1 MIEADRLTK
10 HYDTHTAIRDVSF
23 KVEKGEVVG
32 FLGPNGAGKTTTM
45 RILTGCLP
53 PSNGTARVAGY
64 DILTESLQVRRR
76 IGYLPENV
84 PLYTDMKVT
93 DYLEF
98 VAEVKGLERSRR
110 RQRIGEIMD
119 KCGVATVRRT
129 LIGALSRGY
138 RQRVGIAQALL
149 NDPEVLILD
158 EPTIGLDPRQIIEI
172 RQLIKDLAGQSTVIL
187 STHILPEVSML
198 CHRVI
203 IISNGQVVAVD
214 TPENLTAGLQSST
227 KLRIRVEGPVDQ
239 IGTALTQLPGVLRVV
254 TEDELHLS
262 ARDLSARQAG
272 AQAGES
278 TSTFVVESE
287 RHCDLRREVSRLIVE
302 RGWGLLELRPADMS
316 LEEIFVR
323 LVTKEAQ
330 EVRA

>member
-1 MIEADRLTK
+1 MEIADQRPETDRSDGVIQADKLTK
-10 HYDTHTAIRDVSF
+10 YYDKHTAIRDVSF
-23 KVEKGEVVG
+23 AVEKGEIVG

-45 RILTGCLP
+45 RILTGGLP
-53 PSNGTARVAGY
+53 PSSGTARVAGF
-64 DILTESLQVRRR
+64 DVLTESLQVRRR
-76 IGYLPENV
+76 LGYLPENV
-84 PLYTDMKVT
+84 PLYTDMKVA
-93 DYLEF
+93 DYLTF
-98 VAEVKGLERSRR
+98 VAEVKGLERGQRR
-110 RQRIGEIMD
+110 HKVGEIME
-119 KCGVATVRRT
+119 KCGVNKVRQT

-172 RQLIKDLAGQSTVIL
+172 RQLIKALAGQSTVIL
-187 STHILPEVSML
+187 STHILPEASML

-203 IISNGQVVAVD
+203 IINNGQIVAVD
-214 TPENLTAGLQSST
+214 TPDNLTAGLESSN

-239 IGTALTQLPGVLRVV
+239 VGAALTHLSGVLRVGV
-254 TEDELHLS
+254 EEGEAHET
-262 ARDLSARQAG
+262 ARS
-272 AQAGES
+272 
-278 TSTFVVESE
+278 FIVESE
-287 RHCDLRREVSRLIVE
+287 RNCDLRREASRLIVE

-330 EVRA
+330 EVRE

>member
-1 MIEADRLTK
+1 MIEADKLTK
-10 HYDTHTAIRDVSF
+10 YYDKHTAIRDVSF
-23 KVEKGEVVG
+23 KVEKGEIVG

-45 RILTGCLP
+45 RILTGFLP
-53 PSNGTARVAGY
+53 PSSGTARVAGY
-64 DILTESLQVRRR
+64 DVLTESLQVRRR

-93 DYLEF
+93 NYLEF
-98 VAEVKGLERSRR
+98 VAEVKGVERGNRR
-110 RQRIGEIMD
+110 HKIGEVME
-119 KCGVATVRRT
+119 KCGLAEVRRT

-158 EPTIGLDPRQIIEI
+158 EPTIGLDPKQIIEI
-172 RQLIKDLAGQSTVIL
+172 RQLIKALAGQSTIIL
-187 STHILPEVSML
+187 STHILPEVSMI

-203 IISNGQVVAVD
+203 ILNNGQVVAVD

-227 KLRIRVEGPVDQ
+227 KLRIRVDGPVDQ
-239 IGTALTQLPGVLRVV
+239 VGVALTHLPGVLRVV
-254 TEDELHLS
+254 TEDETHETVKS
-262 ARDLSARQAG
+262 
-272 AQAGES
+272 
-278 TSTFVVESE
+278 FVVESE
-287 RHCDLRREVSRLIVE
+287 RNCDLRREVSRLIVE

>member
-1 MIEADRLTK
+1 MIEADKLTK
-10 HYDTHTAIRDVSF
+10 YYDKHTAIRDVSF
-23 KVEKGEVVG
+23 KVEKGEIVG

-45 RILTGCLP
+45 RILTGFLP
-53 PSNGTARVAGY
+53 PTSGTARVAGY
-64 DILTESLQVRRR
+64 DVLTESLQVRRR

-93 DYLEF
+93 NYLEF
-98 VAEVKGLERSRR
+98 VAEVKGVERGNRR
-110 RQRIGEIMD
+110 HKIGEVME
-119 KCGVATVRRT
+119 KCGLAEVRRT

-158 EPTIGLDPRQIIEI
+158 EPTIGLDPKQIIEI
-172 RQLIKDLAGQSTVIL
+172 RQLIKALAGQSTIIL
-187 STHILPEVSML
+187 STHILPEVSMI

-203 IISNGQVVAVD
+203 ILNNGQVVAVD

-239 IGTALTQLPGVLRVV
+239 VGVALTHLPGVLRVV
-254 TEDELHLS
+254 AEDETHPS
-262 ARDLSARQAG
+262 ACD
-272 AQAGES
+272 AQAGEVAKS
-278 TSTFVVESE
+278 FVVESE
-287 RHCDLRREVSRLIVE
+287 RNCDLRREVSRLIVE

-323 LVTKEAQ
+323 LVTKETH
-330 EVRA
+330 EVQA